1 MIWEAHCH
9 LAAYPQTATLP
20 LSCVQG
26 SEETPNECALLTWAW
41 PCQSLKPMQTL
52 ESLLQA
58 FLQGVHM
65 NTDNVCRKCPTPL
78 STLDVCSLKT
88 APLQNPL
95 LRRVPKPCS
104 AVLCTIQLPPSAV
117 YNNPLP
123 CQLCVVI
130 ALPPC
135 STVLSSPPPCSTVYN
150 NPASLFSCVIALP
163 PCSTIHSKHADLPG
177 YFGPSIREES

>member
-88 APLQNPL
+88 APLHTLILPRLANPVL
-95 LRRVPKPCS
+95 DQAVYHKPCLLGPLY
-104 AVLCTIQLPPSAV
+104 AVSPP
-117 YNNPLP
+117 L
-123 CQLCVVI
+123 
-130 ALPPC
+130 C
-135 STVLSSPPPCSTVYN
+135 STLCIINLLHFFYPRAQTTQFQLSVCCPSVFSPFHCFPYSSPTSWRT
-150 NPASLFSCVIALP
+150 IAKTQQL
-163 PCSTIHSKHADLPG
+163 
-177 YFGPSIREES
+177 